1 MPATTLALV
10 VGGSGAHGSRDPQ
23 ELRSRTV
30 ETEGEDRRS
39 ISCRHLR
46 PLYACSGK
54 WATWEE

>member
-1 MPATTLALV
+1 MPAMTLALV
-10 VGGSGAHGSRDPQ
+10 VGGSGAHGSQDPQ

-46 PLYACSGK
+46 PLYA
-54 WATWEE
+54 TWEE